1 MKQHIKKKGNKA
13 SPAMNTSSLPDI
25 VFMLLF
31 FFMVS
36 TTMREI
42 EMKVKLQLP
51 DATEVQKLEKK
62 SLVSYIYVGA
72 PLDQFRAKL
81 GDASRIQLNDA
92 FSSVAQIG
100 EFIASERDKLDEADR
115 PSLTTSLKVDK
126 MTRMGVITDIKMAL
140 RRANALNI
148 SYAAKSKTP
157 AGAEE

>member
-1 MKQHIKKKGNKA
+1 MKQHIKKKGKKE
-13 SPAMNTSSLPDI
+13 SPALNTSSLPDI

-31 FFMVS
+31 FFMVT

-72 PLDQFRAKL
+72 PMEAFRAKL
-81 GDASRIQLNDA
+81 GDATRIQLNDA
-92 FSSVAQIG
+92 FCSVEQIG
-100 EFIASERDKLDEADR
+100 EFIASERDKLDETDR
-115 PSLTTSLKVDK
+115 PKLTTSLKVDR

-148 SYAAKSKTP
+148 SYAAKRKDVT
-157 AGAEE
+157 ANQ